1 MYQWRAVSSTLP
13 VEPVWDQET
22 LTVAGV
28 CCIMCKCILFT
39 VSYVVVP
46 VVAQWV
52 FCTYSNYSLSLQ
64 QSCEFCLFMLM
75 VTTLCEPVLALHL
88 SVCSNTTNA
97 VI

>member
-22 LTVAGV
+22 LTAAGV

-39 VSYVVVP
+39 ASYVVIP

-52 FCTYSNYSLSLQ
+52 FCT
-64 QSCEFCLFMLM
+64 
-75 VTTLCEPVLALHL
+75 
-88 SVCSNTTNA
+88 
-97 VI
+97 